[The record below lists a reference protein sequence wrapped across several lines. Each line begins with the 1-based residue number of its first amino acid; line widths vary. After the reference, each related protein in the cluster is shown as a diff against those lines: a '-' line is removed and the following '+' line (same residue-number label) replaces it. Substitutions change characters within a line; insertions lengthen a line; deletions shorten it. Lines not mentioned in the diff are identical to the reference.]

1 MNSKNFKNIDNN
13 NEAVVSEDAGG
24 TDVMDYNNV
33 GHVDDNNYNDDRINL
48 TQVLKSLTT
57 TWSDTTF
64 VKHASNSLQLYVTS
78 AILIIFGY
86 LPKEILLKI
95 NIYKDIGVGTTQW
108 MKSSFDRTRKIA
120 MITVEMLS
128 WLLDENDDVL
138 DFKLDPQD
146 EEVKTLRQ
154 LVDAKDGLNNLL
166 IINTEEEDD
175 DDNENRS
182 FKRNKDINDENNSQS
197 ISVITNS
204 FEEDF
209 DQSSNVI
216 DEDETTKLVGDS
228 DDEDDFE
235 PYSMDESDFDENEE
249 DYDTLATKPKN
260 TLPPVDFDENEED
273 YDTLAT
279 KPKNTLPPVYIIDL
293 FKMLKAAE
301 DPEKI
306 EIAMNTAEKLI
317 RLKTNFG
324 TELDENAN
332 ELARVLISI
341 NNTFELKEFE
351 EKRHA
356 ALTALVVG
364 SPKNTLDPQ
373 DEEVKTLRQLVDAKD
388 GLNNLLIINT
398 EEEDDDDNE
407 NRSFKRNK
415 DINDENNSQSISVIT
430 NSFEED
436 FDQSSNVIDEDETTK
451 LVGDSDDED
460 DFEPYSMD
468 ESDFDENEED
478 YDTLATKPKNTLP
491 PVYIIDL
498 IKMLKAAEDPE
509 KIEIAMNTA
518 EKLIRLKT
526 NFGTEL

>member
-1 MNSKNFKNIDNN
+1 
-13 NEAVVSEDAGG
+13 
-24 TDVMDYNNV
+24 
-33 GHVDDNNYNDDRINL
+33 L

-216 DEDETTKLVGDS
+216 DEDETTKLV
-228 DDEDDFE
+228 
-235 PYSMDESDFDENEE
+235 
-249 DYDTLATKPKN
+249 
-260 TLPPVDFDENEED
+260 V
-273 YDTLAT
+273 
-279 KPKNTLPPVYIIDL
+279 L
-293 FKMLKAAE
+293 F
-301 DPEKI
+301 
-306 EIAMNTAEKLI
+306 
-317 RLKTNFG
+317 
-324 TELDENAN
+324 
-332 ELARVLISI
+332 
-341 NNTFELKEFE
+341 
-351 EKRHA
+351 
-356 ALTALVVG
+356 
-364 SPKNTLDPQ
+364 
-373 DEEVKTLRQLVDAKD
+373 
-388 GLNNLLIINT
+388 LLI
-398 EEEDDDDNE
+398 
-407 NRSFKRNK
+407 
-415 DINDENNSQSISVIT
+415 
-430 NSFEED
+430 
-436 FDQSSNVIDEDETTK
+436 
-451 LVGDSDDED
+451 L
-460 DFEPYSMD
+460 
-468 ESDFDENEED
+468 
-478 YDTLATKPKNTLP
+478 
-491 PVYIIDL
+491 
-498 IKMLKAAEDPE
+498 
-509 KIEIAMNTA
+509 
-518 EKLIRLKT
+518 
-526 NFGTEL
+526 